1 MMGKSKLTVDQ
12 LQLIAKHKKTK
23 KCKNMSRSKL
33 LSH

>member
-23 KCKNMSRSKL
+23 KKRWGSSL
-33 LSH
+33 QGTS